1 MPQPGEDTR
10 QGRGCVGCASA
21 SEGAPGTL
29 VVESPARMWMES
41 GELQALSALPALPS
55 APLGLVKPTARPTG
69 KPSNPGALEKAS
81 GAGRTE
87 FGSRMECPAL
97 QPQQR
102 QARSFCRLGAVEAS
116 RTPGPPV

>member
-1 MPQPGEDTR
+1 
-10 QGRGCVGCASA
+10 
-21 SEGAPGTL
+21 
-29 VVESPARMWMES
+29 MWMEG
-41 GELQALSALPALPS
+41 GELQALSALRCASLCT
-55 APLGLVKPTARPTG
+55 LGLVKPTAWPTG

-87 FGSRMECPAL
+87 FGSRKECPAL
-97 QPQQR
+97 QLQQR